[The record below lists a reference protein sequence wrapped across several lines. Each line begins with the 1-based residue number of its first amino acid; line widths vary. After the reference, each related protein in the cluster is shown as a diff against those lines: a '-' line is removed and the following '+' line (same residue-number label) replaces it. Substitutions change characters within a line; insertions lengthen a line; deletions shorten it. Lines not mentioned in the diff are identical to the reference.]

1 MAKAKVAALKFSK
14 TKIKIFCSEMLG
26 TILVLG
32 GMVIFII
39 QPDVYMQ
46 AFSGGLK
53 IFVLNV
59 LPALFPFFFFT
70 KLLTSFGFA
79 SKLGKVFAKPMKK
92 LFRTPAVSG
101 YVFVMSLLSGYPI
114 GAKLTAD
121 LFENQFITRD
131 EALSLTAFCSTSGPL
146 FILGTVG
153 GFFENYKF
161 ALLLLLTNYLSAF
174 LNGFIYRNKKTV
186 EEDFLPQTTVDKAM
200 GSIIYDSIISILIVG
215 GFIAIFNMIADMLSN
230 LGVSSFVGNAFDK
243 VFSFAPRG
251 SGYALFVG
259 IIEMT
264 RGSLL
269 LSDFGANTV
278 TACLT
283 SFILA
288 FGGLGIAMQSITF
301 LQKCKISAL
310 DYLLRKLTQSVIAC
324 VLAIPLSFLLL

>member
-1 MAKAKVAALKFSK
+1 MIKAKVGALISSK
-14 TKIKIFCSEMLG
+14 KKVKILCSELIG
-26 TILVLG
+26 TLLVLG
-32 GMVIFII
+32 GMIIFII

-79 SKLGKVFAKPMKK
+79 SKLGKLFSKPMKK
-92 LFRTPAVSG
+92 LYRTPSVSG

-121 LFENQFITRD
+121 LFENQFITKKD
-131 EALSLTAFCSTSGPL
+131 ALSLTAFCSTSGPL
-146 FILGTVG
+146 FILGSVG
-153 GFFENYKF
+153 GFFGNYKF

-174 LNGFIYRNKKTV
+174 FNGFLYRNKKSDA
-186 EEDFLPQTTVDKAM
+186 EDFLPQTSVDKTL
-200 GSIIYDSIISILIVG
+200 GNIIYDSIISILIVG

-230 LGVSSFVGNAFDK
+230 LGVSEFVGNVFDK

-259 IIEMT
+259 LIEMT

-283 SFILA
+283 SFILS

-301 LQKCKISAL
+301 LQKCKISAF
-310 DYLLRKLTQSVIAC
+310 DYLLRKMTQSFIAC